1 MKPRERFVR
10 VLNFQSPGD
19 RLPMVEWAAWW
30 DQTIIRW
37 RAEGLPETADFRQPD
52 GLGPSLRYFGLDE
65 LYCLSARPIGP
76 DCPLPAYHGAGILKD
91 EAAYEAMLPRL
102 YTDQAIERLCQ
113 TAQSLNER
121 HQAGELSIRL
131 WLDGFFWFP
140 RSLFGIEDHFYAFYD
155 QPDLMRRINEDL
167 VRFHQRTLDALLP
180 VLVPDIVGFAE
191 DMSYNHGPMLS
202 RDLFDQFIGPYYHRL
217 VPRLKAAGMKV
228 FVDSDG
234 QVHELLPWLI
244 GCGIEGIYPL
254 ERQSG
259 VDVNE
264 IRAQYPRFLML
275 GGFDK
280 RVMNQGERAIRTEFE
295 RLLPAMR
302 SGGYIPSVDHQTPP
316 GVSLND
322 YRLYLSL
329 FRKYAS
335 DMLNYA
341 HNCTEVPHD

>member
-19 RLPMVEWAAWW
+19 RLPIVEWAAWW
-30 DQTIIRW
+30 DKTINRW
-37 RAEGLPETADFRQPD
+37 RQEGLPESADYRQPD

-65 LYCLSARPIGP
+65 LYCLSANPIGP
-76 DCPLPAYHGAGILKD
+76 ESPPPPYHGAGILKD
-91 EAAYEAMLPRL
+91 EAAYDAMLPKL
-102 YTDQAIERLCQ
+102 YTDQAIERLCRS
-113 TAQSLNER
+113 ARDLKER

-140 RSLFGIEDHFYAFYD
+140 RSLLGIEDHFFALYD
-155 QPDLMRRINEDL
+155 LPDLLLRINSDL
-167 VRFHQRTLDALLP
+167 VQFHQRSLDALLAI
-180 VLVPDIVGFAE
+180 LVPDMVGFAE

-202 RDLFDQFIGPYYHRL
+202 QNLYNQFVGPYYRQL

-244 GCGIEGIYPL
+244 DCGIEGIYPL

-259 VDVNE
+259 VDVQK
-264 IRAQYPRFLML
+264 IRAAYPRFLML

-280 RVMNQGERAIRTEFE
+280 RVMNQGESAIRAEFE
-295 RLLPAMR
+295 RLLPVMQ
-302 SGGYIPSVDHQTPP
+302 SGGFIPSVDHQTPP
-316 GVSLND
+316 GVSLDD
-322 YRLYLSL
+322 YRLYLQL
-329 FRKYAS
+329 LREYAAI
-335 DMLNYA
+335 N
-341 HNCTEVPHD
+341 